1 MILIGSLPSYLLK
14 LQFADLGSLA
24 QSRTVPN
31 QLFSGFNYLK
41 IAGAF
46 GDFPLNPNQGI
57 TSPSFIPVALL
68 NFIFPKFYKRLLNKI
83 RKICKRPYQISSKVN
98 KLKRIKRIV
107 SVFGFSLIFN
117 YLFKSFLLNGT
128 RGQMIRVCSICSLNL
143 GHV

>member
-24 QSRTVPN
+24 QYRTVQN

-46 GDFPLNPNQGI
+46 EDFPLNPNKGI
-57 TSPSFIPVALL
+57 TSPSFIPVPLL
-68 NFIFPKFYKRLLNKI
+68 NFIFPKFCKRLLNKI
-83 RKICKRPYQISSKVN
+83 RKISKMPYQISSEVN
-98 KLKRIKRIV
+98 KLKRIKSIV
-107 SVFGFSLIFN
+107 SVFVFTLIFH
-117 YLFKSFLLNGT
+117 YLFRGLLLNGT

-143 GHV
+143 GHA